1 MEPDMK
7 EYLRILLKRGWL
19 ICGIVLLCCGATA
32 VYDRLYASPVYEASI
47 KLIVNTAN
55 QVDGLMRPDSNL
67 ITSNIMMID
76 TYKEIIATPVI
87 MQKVAE
93 KHPEY
98 QLTADELIRKTRV
111 HSSSSSQVMSV
122 AFRDESAAR
131 AVTLANE
138 IGRVFRD
145 EIPQIMNVDNV
156 TILSE
161 SKNPSELVP
170 ISLGL
175 TFKLALAFILS
186 LIASVSA
193 VFLKEYMDDTLK
205 DEKDVRHYLDKP
217 TLAEISKIKRS
228 ELGKTSGSAPV
239 PAGLAGDPLSIRFKQ
254 QI

>member
-7 EYLRILLKRGWL
+7 EYVKLLLKRGWL
-19 ICGIVLLCCGATA
+19 IGGIVLLCCGATA
-32 VYDRLYASPVYEASI
+32 VYDRLFASPVYEASI

-87 MQKVAE
+87 MQKVAA
-93 KHPEY
+93 KHPEFN
-98 QLTADELIRKTRV
+98 LTADELIRKTRV
-111 HSSSSSQVMSV
+111 QSSSNSQVMSV
-122 AFRDESAAR
+122 AYRDESPTR
-131 AVTLANE
+131 AVALANE
-138 IGRVFRD
+138 IGLVFRD

-161 SKNPSELVP
+161 SKSPSELES
-170 ISLGL
+170 ISMGL

-186 LIASVSA
+186 LIASVSV

-205 DEKDVRHYLDKP
+205 DEKDVRVYLDKS
-217 TLAEISKIKRS
+217 TLAEISRIKRS
-228 ELGKTSGSAPV
+228 ELGKTDGSASK
-239 PAGLAGDPLSIRFKQ
+239 AAALSGDPLAIRFKQ
-254 QI
+254 QL

>member
-7 EYLRILLKRGWL
+7 DYLRILLKRGWL

-32 VYDRLYASPVYEASI
+32 AYDRLYASRVYEASI
-47 KLIVNTAN
+47 KLIVNTTN

-87 MQKVAE
+87 MQKVAD
-93 KHPEY
+93 KHPELN
-98 QLTADELIRKTRV
+98 LTADELVRNTRV
-111 HSSSSSQVMSV
+111 HSSSNSQVMSV
-122 AFRDESAAR
+122 AYRDESAVR

-138 IGRVFRD
+138 IGIVFRD
-145 EIPQIMNVDNV
+145 EIPKIMNVDNV

-161 SKNPSELVP
+161 SKQPSELEPV
-170 ISLGL
+170 SLGL
-175 TFKLALAFILS
+175 AFKLALAFVLS
-186 LIASVSA
+186 LILSVSA

-217 TLAEISKIKRS
+217 TLAEISKIKKS
-228 ELGKTSGSAPV
+228 ELGKSAGSSSKA
-239 PAGLAGDPLSIRFKQ
+239 AGLAGDPLSIRFKQ